1 MINGFYLFKGLMKS
15 NLRKLIVTEKNTE
28 PVENPKKFQN
38 EFEAFSKRMGKHSA
52 WFSALDSKKQWN
64 LLFLWKK
71 HKWMKNKGGQSISL
85 KKFLQDVKK
94 TRKFYVP
101 IQRLRESTLNKLLN

>member
-1 MINGFYLFKGLMKS
+1 MVNGFYLFKGLMKS
-15 NLRKLIVTEKNTE
+15 NLSKLIVTENTE
-28 PVENPKKFQN
+28 PVENSKKLKN

-52 WFSALDSKKQWN
+52 WFSALDSKKQWD

-71 HKWMKNKGGQSISL
+71 HKWLKKKGAQSISL